1 MLTPDVCEILST
13 CQHYHSDYCVVKYAP
28 DKKLPRHDMC
38 LRRADAGC

>member
-13 CQHYHSDYCVVKYAP
+13 CQRYHYWVVTYAT

-38 LRRADAGC
+38 LRRADASC